1 MPPSGII
8 TDPPSESRSSTLPV
22 DDRSDGPGFAD
33 GIDLRRFR
41 DVFAVVLLPTLNEEG
56 GLAQTLSDL
65 PTARFHDPGRR
76 LQPLIIDG
84 GSTDG
89 TLAVAREWDI
99 PVLSQTSRGKGGAM
113 LEAIAWVHRRKI
125 PYVVVLD
132 ADATYPPDRILPAA
146 ELLAHGTDL
155 VVGVRRRAWGPPA
168 DLTDLVHRVGN
179 LSLSYAASVL
189 SRRPILDLCSGFWAV
204 STQRFMDL
212 HLDDTS
218 FAIEA
223 ELVLKSIRR
232 GYSVHQIPVPYHE
245 RVGVAKLRA
254 LRDGTRIL
262 RTIVREARPGPTGS
276 GPARHRSSWGRD
288 VVSIALAVGG
298 PVPLGEWPVSGPSD
312 AGRIAALLERTLA
325 PRSTPR
331 PPTRRPSVRRPQGVG
346 DRSPSDAPRI
356 PLSISLP
363 PRISEPGAPRSAI
376 VTIRSPRGS
385 RSVELRLDSRD
396 SPSGPGPNF
405 WSRSGG
411 WASRRL
417 DHRAHAS
424 TLTVLTSRL
433 DFHPEHQQET
443 LLAANGFHVVELI
456 RDIDD
461 PDLLPVLEALA
472 SGA

>member
-1 MPPSGII
+1 MAQLGINHG
-8 TDPPSESRSSTLPV
+8 PGPVGPSSTP
-22 DDRSDGPGFAD
+22 RSHDSTQPPGFAD
-33 GIDLRRFR
+33 GIDLRQFR
-41 DVFAVVLLPTLNEEG
+41 DVFAVVLLPTLNEEE
-56 GLAQTLSDL
+56 GLARTLSDL
-65 PTARFHDPGRR
+65 PTGRFNDPGRK

-89 TLAVAREWDI
+89 TLRVAREWGI
-99 PVLSQTSRGKGGAM
+99 PVLAQTSKGKGGAM
-113 LEAIAWVHRRKI
+113 LEAISWVHRRQI

-168 DLTDLVHRVGN
+168 DLTDLVHRIGN
-179 LSLSYAASVL
+179 LTLSYVASVL
-189 SRRPILDLCSGFWAV
+189 SRRPILDLCSGFWGV

-212 HLDDTS
+212 HLDDSS

-223 ELVLKSIRR
+223 ELVLKSIRQ
-232 GYSVHQIPVPYHE
+232 GYCVHQIPVSYHE
-245 RVGVAKLRA
+245 RVGEAKLRA
-254 LRDGTRIL
+254 VRDGSRIL
-262 RTIVREARPGPTGS
+262 RTILREARPGPTAA
-276 GPARHRSSWGRD
+276 GPAPPSGSWGRD

-298 PVPLGEWPVSGPSD
+298 PRPLGEWPRPEPGE
-312 AGRIAALLERTLA
+312 AGRIATLLDRILA
-325 PRSTPR
+325 PSTAMDPAGGPVSARPPNGTDHPSTPH
-331 PPTRRPSVRRPQGVG
+331 PPR
-346 DRSPSDAPRI
+346 A

-363 PRISEPGAPRSAI
+363 TRPPEAGAPRSAI
-376 VTIRSPRGS
+376 VTIRSERGA
-385 RSVELRLDSRD
+385 RAVELRLDDR
-396 SPSGPGPNF
+396 GPPTAPDYNF

-417 DHRAHAS
+417 DHRTHAS
-424 TLTVLTSRL
+424 TLTVLTSRF

-443 LLAANGFHVVELI
+443 LLAANGYHVVELI

-461 PDLLPVLEALA
+461 PELRPVLEALA